1 MSNTL
6 ITFLTPQKIQLH
18 GVWLGDN
25 KAKTVFVFLHGLGGS
40 LFSRSPLL
48 ELLAAE
54 KNTAVFT
61 FNNRGYGLINSFK
74 RKKKK
79 DETEYYIAGMAHEL
93 FPECLDDID
102 GALNYARYRGAKKIF
117 LVGHS
122 TGCQKSIYYLAKK
135 TKAKVAGVILLAPV
149 SDYAT
154 VNLKDKNYRKA
165 LKKAEQLKK
174 VEKGQSLLP
183 TNLWPHAISAQRFL
197 SLYTPSSEE
206 EIFSY
211 ASKRRPAI
219 LQKVTKPILAVLA
232 ELDEFNDRP
241 VKEMRTWF
249 DETLASRPGY
259 HLAIIKGSD
268 HAFAEKERMIL
279 KEIKTWIN
287 IINK

>member
-18 GVWLGDN
+18 GVWLGGD

-40 LFSRSPLL
+40 LFSRAPLL

-54 KNTAVFT
+54 KDTAVLT

-79 DETEYYIAGMAHEL
+79 NETEYYIAGMAHEL
-93 FPECLDDID
+93 FSECLDDID
-102 GALNYARYRGAKKIF
+102 GALSYARSRGAKRIF

-135 TKAKVAGVILLAPV
+135 TRVQIAGAILLAPV
-149 SDYAT
+149 SDYAAI
-154 VNLKDKNYRKA
+154 NLKDRNYIKA
-165 LKKAEQLKK
+165 LRKAEQLKK
-174 VEKGQSLLP
+174 AGKGQSLLP
-183 TNLWPHAISAQRFL
+183 ANLWSHAISAQRFL

-211 ASKRRPAI
+211 ASKGRPKL

-241 VKEMRTWF
+241 IKEMKNWF
-249 DETLASRPGY
+249 DETLKTKSKYSSVIVKEATHS
-259 HLAIIKGSD
+259 
-268 HAFAEKERMIL
+268 FAEKEREVL
-279 KEIKTWIN
+279 RVIKRWV
-287 IINK
+287 NKK